1 MSSAHATASDAWK
14 AERAAAREAHEAEKT
29 ARRHRHEEAFY
40 DRRRARQDRADEA
53 YEAALKREEKRNRKA
68 AAQRAAAGAAPKEA
82 RAPRDPRS
90 ACHGPPGGK
99 RREEEAPPP
108 PPIAVARTDLLATLG
123 LTVRDTH
130 GVGHEPDTAAIK
142 SAYRRLAL
150 RYHPDKNGG
159 DPAACEAFKRIAN
172 AYERLLL

>member
-1 MSSAHATASDAWK
+1 MSSSRTPAPSEAFRAECDAK
-14 AERAAAREAHEAEKT
+14 KAAREAEKT

-82 RAPRDPRS
+82 RAPPS
-90 ACHGPPGGK
+90 PPGGK

-108 PPIAVARTDLLATLG
+108 PPVALPRTDLLATLG
-123 LTVRDTH
+123 LTVIRDTH

-159 DPAACEAFKRIAN
+159 DSAACEAFKRIAN
-172 AYERLLL
+172 AYERLTATTP

>member
-1 MSSAHATASDAWK
+1 MSSVPAPSAAFRAQCDAKK
-14 AERAAAREAHEAEKT
+14 AAHEAEKT

-68 AAQRAAAGAAPKEA
+68 AAQRAAAGAAP
-82 RAPRDPRS
+82 RDPRS

-123 LTVRDTH
+123 LTVIRDTH

-172 AYERLLL
+172 AYERLTATTP

>member
-1 MSSAHATASDAWK
+1 MSSTRASASETWK
-14 AERAAAREAHEAEKT
+14 AEKAAAAAAREAEKT

-40 DRRRARQDRADEA
+40 DRARARRDRADEA
-53 YEAALKREEKRNRKA
+53 YEAVLKREEKRNRKA

-82 RAPRDPRS
+82 RPPPP
-90 ACHGPPGGK
+90 PPGGK

-108 PPIAVARTDLLATLG
+108 PPVVLPRTDLLAVLG
-123 LTVRDTH
+123 LMEGADTS
-130 GVGHEPDTAAIK
+130 AIK

-159 DPAACEAFKRIAN
+159 DPVACETFKRIAN
-172 AYERLLL
+172 AYERLL